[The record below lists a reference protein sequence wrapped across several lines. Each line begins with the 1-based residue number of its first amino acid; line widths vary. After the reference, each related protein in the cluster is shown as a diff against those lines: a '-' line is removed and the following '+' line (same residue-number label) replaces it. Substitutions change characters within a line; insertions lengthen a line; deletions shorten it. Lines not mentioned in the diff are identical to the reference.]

1 VADAEAV
8 GDGAIGARL
17 ATPPAAGAPTPPT
30 PAAPAP
36 AAGEMTLVG
45 HLTELRNRIVKSL
58 IAVGLGTAVGFWF
71 WKDIRN
77 ILIRPL
83 QVASEGTGPATVQV
97 LGPGDA
103 FVIALRISVISGII
117 LAMPVILFQVW
128 RFVAPGLTDSERR
141 TVRPWIPIALVFFAL
156 GVGLAY
162 FILPFA
168 TSFLLGFTDDV
179 LVANFA
185 AAPYFDFVTTMFL
198 VFGLIMEFPILLY
211 GLSRVGIVTSARLTA
226 ARRQVALGIAIFAA
240 AITPGGDLVSPI
252 ALGLTM
258 YVLFEGTVFAIRRSG
273 K

>member
-1 VADAEAV
+1 V
-8 GDGAIGARL
+8 
-17 ATPPAAGAPTPPT
+17 
-30 PAAPAP
+30 
-36 AAGEMTLVG
+36 GEMTLVG
-45 HLTELRNRIVKSL
+45 HLTELRNRLVKSV
-58 IAVGLGTAVGFWF
+58 IAIALGTAVGFWF

-83 QVASEGTGPATVQV
+83 QIASEGADASVQV

-103 FVIALRISVISGII
+103 FVIALRISVITGII

-128 RFVAPGLTDSERR
+128 RFVAPGLTESERR
-141 TVRPWIPIALVFFAL
+141 TTRPWIPIALAFFVL

-168 TSFLLGFTDDV
+168 TTFLLGFTDEV
-179 LVANFA
+179 MVANFA

-226 ARRQVALGIAIFAA
+226 ARRQVALGIAVFAA

-252 ALGLTM
+252 ALGVTM
-258 YVLFEGTVFAIRRSG
+258 YVLFEGTVFFIRRSG